1 MIHTTLLIRTKSR
14 RTVAGTRY
22 WTTNVARK
30 DIIEYLKVREKV
42 QEVSQGRQ
50 EIPLIIN
57 ENKYFSQACGLELLL
72 VFITDVDENDRSVT
86 ERIRNAS
93 KSLEKVLERFSIAHI
108 KKTYEKTIAQFVHS
122 RLKIALVG
130 EGGVGKTTTL
140 HLLMGK
146 APPKQYIPTI
156 ALGMETIENI
166 HFANY
171 SLVIWD
177 FAGQERFRRLWK
189 FYFKGADIVFLLTD
203 STLRNVLLSKEM
215 YQMIKRDAPNVPVV
229 VIANKQDKPNALDP
243 SIIER
248 IIGVETYPMVAIDLA
263 YRNDILEILLKTAAD
278 HVNVTIPDLPADE
291 LLRFLDDE
299 HLDDGS
305 EREKMN

>member
-1 MIHTTLLIRTKSR
+1 MIHTTLLIRTKSK
-14 RTVAGTRY
+14 RTVVGSQY
-22 WTTNVARK
+22 WTTEVPRS
-30 DIIEYLKVREKV
+30 DIREYLKMRSTLSKVSHGRED
-42 QEVSQGRQ
+42 
-50 EIPLIIN
+50 IPLTIN
-57 ENKYFSQACGLELLL
+57 DNKYYSRDCGNDLLL
-72 VFITDVDENDRSVT
+72 IFITDFDENDRVLNEKVS
-86 ERIRNAS
+86 AAA
-93 KSLEKVLERFSIAHI
+93 KSLSNTLKKSSVAHI
-108 KKTYEKTIAQFVHS
+108 KATYERIITPFVHS

-146 APPKQYIPTI
+146 SPPKQYIPTI

-189 FYFKGADIVFLLTD
+189 FYFKGADMVFLLTD

-215 YQMIKRDAPNVPVV
+215 FQMIRRDAPNVPIV
-229 VIANKQDKPNALDP
+229 VIANKQDKPNALDS

-248 IIGVETYPMVAIDLA
+248 IVGAETHPMVAVDLA
-263 YRNDILEILLKTAAD
+263 YRDDILRILLNTAAK
-278 HVNVTIPDLPADE
+278 HVNVAVPDVPADE
-291 LLRFLDDE
+291 LLRFIDEEDIDADDSQ
-299 HLDDGS
+299 D
-305 EREKMN
+305 